1 MIGSKKVAVL
11 MIVKNE
17 SAVITRALN
26 SVAAVADLIV
36 ISDTGSTDNTL
47 ELIRGWGA
55 NNMIPVSLSEDA
67 WHNFAFNRNVVLNNF
82 YTAVTDTRDWLA
94 LSLDADDVFV
104 MGTEDLSLSNPW
116 ANAISVSYK
125 LGELEYQRVSII
137 ADTKNWKWEAPVHEY
152 LSYTGDKTT
161 LVHGSLVNG
170 YVQAS
175 SSEGA
180 RSQDPYK
187 YAKDADVLAEIVDND
202 PSDTRSTFY
211 LARSV
216 HDHFKPS
223 GDPDFLTA
231 AIAAYRL
238 RVTMTTTDTE
248 TFPEEKWY
256 AQYMVASLTN
266 DLQGMI
272 DVCGL
277 RPWRVEA
284 ALECSRIAELK
295 GDKGTAFTYALLATV
310 TKRPK
315 PTDILFV
322 DTSVYGW
329 RALERLGVIAYY
341 IEMYQVGLAA
351 LDECLDMYIADIP
364 ETDLRRIEKNR
375 RYYLDKL

>member
-82 YTAVTDTRDWLA
+82 YTAVTDTR
-94 LSLDADDVFV
+94 DDVFV

-216 HDHFKPS
+216 HDHFKLS